1 MGDNLQLKILR
12 WEYNCKPA
20 VLTLEF
26 REPPSGPAGWLASST
41 LGFERRWPAPG
52 CLAGAHLPFSHP
64 LIASSSFRKSVGLTD
79 SQGLS
84 GPVHWK

>member
-12 WEYNCKPA
+12 WEYKCKPA

-26 REPPSGPAGWLASST
+26 REPPSGAAGWLASST
-41 LGFERRWPAPG
+41 PGFERRWPAPG
-52 CLAGAHLPFSHP
+52 CPAGADPAFSHP
-64 LIASSSFRKSVGLTD
+64 VIASSSFRTNAGLIG
-79 SQGLS
+79 SQGLG